1 MTILDKKLG
10 QLQSIS
16 ESLSS
21 LVNELSEVSNEYH
34 EDENGIVR
42 NEKGQVTAESLG
54 FYSKKSALDDLKD
67 PWVFNS
73 VAEFIDLCQGGAI
86 SSDDGCS
93 RLLFLNKKTF
103 QIEVGGSA
111 IGENGDYSN
120 WNLVSKDDEYGVPT
134 KTVKHMISYYSDNSH
149 QLIGV
154 LWYNR

>member
-1 MTILDKKLG
+1 MQLDEKINQLKDISKYLENTINDMV
-10 QLQSIS
+10 
-16 ESLSS
+16 EM
-21 LVNELSEVSNEYH
+21 SNKYC

-67 PWVFNS
+67 PWIFHS
-73 VAEFIDLCQGGAI
+73 VSEFIDLCQGGGI
-86 SSDDGCS
+86 SSDDGSS

-103 QIEVGGSA
+103 QIEAGGSA
-111 IGENGDYSN
+111 CGEDGDYSN

-134 KTVKHMISYYSDNSH
+134 KTVKHMISQYSDKNH

-154 LWYNR
+154 LWYNK